1 MNVYRKD
8 DINVRIAIGKYS
20 AIFLMK
26 YHELIKNGETVV
38 YTDLNVLYG
47 EDMKN
52 STLWA
57 FMIHYG
63 YLTIKET
70 MDHGIYKVMIPNEEV
85 RQNLKNMII

>member
-1 MNVYRKD
+1 M
-8 DINVRIAIGKYS
+8 
-20 AIFLMK
+20 IFSMK
-26 YHELIKNGETVV
+26 YHELIKSGETVV

-47 EDMKN
+47 EDRKD

-70 MDHGIYKVMIPNEEV
+70 MDRGIYKVMIPNEEV
-85 RQNLKNMII
+85 RQNLKNIII